1 MNHRRNAEGFQI
13 SSVHR
18 LAQPAEPRLV
28 PPGLA
33 DNYLEFLKSKP
44 TNRNKTKTLAPMTIR
59 KRLQFAKMI
68 FRAAERHLLIDSNP
82 FAEVRIKAKKTAGRD
97 RFITKFVDTLY
108 RMVFLSVKLWMVMFQ
123 MSR

>member
-1 MNHRRNAEGFQI
+1 
-13 SSVHR
+13 
-18 LAQPAEPRLV
+18 
-28 PPGLA
+28 
-33 DNYLEFLKSKP
+33 
-44 TNRNKTKTLAPMTIR
+44 
-59 KRLQFAKMI
+59 MI